1 VDTET
6 GQVKIRSYV
15 AVDDVGVVVNPVIVE
30 GQVHGGLAQGI
41 AQALYE
47 EAAYDADGNLLTTT
61 LADYLIPSAADL
73 PTFVTERTETPSTT
87 NPLGVKGVGEAG
99 TIASTPAVVDAV
111 IDALRP
117 LGVTDVQMPCT
128 AERVWRA
135 DAVQALSGGGDD
147 AKVIA
152 GGQSLLPLLRLRLAY
167 PELLVDIGGL
177 GELTGVRD
185 AGDALVIGAMTTHY
199 SLIRDPLIREHCG
212 LIAAT
217 AATVADPAVRHRGT
231 IGGSLAHA
239 DPAGDLPAV
248 IAALDGTLLAT
259 GPGGER
265 EIAAA
270 DFFVDYLTTALAPGE
285 ILTAIRVPKLG
296 LGWGY
301 HYEKFQPT
309 AQAWAIVG
317 VAALARRDNGH
328 VAEARI
334 GLTNMGTVPV
344 RARAAEAAAAG
355 AEASRPALA
364 AAAATA
370 DEGTDPPSDLRAAAD
385 YRRHLAR
392 VLTGRA
398 LAGAAGV

>member
-1 VDTET
+1 MIPAKFDYVRPSSLTEA
-6 GQVKIRSYV
+6 I
-15 AVDDVGVVVNPVIVE
+15 
-30 GQVHGGLAQGI
+30 
-41 AQALYE
+41 QAL
-47 EAAYDADGNLLTTT
+47 A
-61 LADYLIPSAADL
+61 
-73 PTFVTERTETPSTT
+73 
-87 NPLGVKGVGEAG
+87 
-99 TIASTPAVVDAV
+99 
-111 IDALRP
+111 
-117 LGVTDVQMPCT
+117 
-128 AERVWRA
+128 
-135 DAVQALSGGGDD
+135 GGGDD

-177 GELTGVRD
+177 GELSGVRD
-185 AGDALVIGAMTTHY
+185 AGDALVIGGMTTIH

-212 LIAAT
+212 LIAET

-248 IAALDGTLLAT
+248 ISALDATLVAT

-270 DFFVDYLTTALAPGE
+270 DFFVDYLTTALEPGD

-296 LGWGY
+296 PGWGFR
-301 HYEKFQPT
+301 YEKFQPT
-309 AQAWAIVG
+309 VQAWAIVG
-317 VAALARRDNGH
+317 VAALARRADGH
-328 VAEARI
+328 VAEARV

-355 AEASRPALA
+355 AEASRQALA
-364 AAAATA
+364 AAGANA
-370 DEGTDPPSDLRAAAD
+370 DEGTDPPNDLRAAAD

-392 VLTGRA
+392 VLSGRA
-398 LAGAAGV
+398 LAGAAGVS